1 MDFNIV
7 AQSIWKQIVAVWDAP
22 VPFLAVV
29 VLIWFVMRWAI
40 GSQYAIRL
48 SNAESTEKLLERQLQ
63 EYKDKTGSDT
73 PDAVRTRI
81 DALEQRISEMVPK
94 LAAMGPRKISAEQ
107 RQVMVPLLDPF
118 KGQSI
123 DITSDAASADAA
135 QMSKGLV
142 AAFNSAGWITQTPM
156 VMGLGHPPPTGIE
169 LKVENPNHLTPAQNA
184 IVNALRAAN
193 VSFDLQA
200 GPLHAPRSR
209 LLGQPERPPPV
220 AEITLTTRLED

>member
-1 MDFNIV
+1 MDFNT
-7 AQSIWKQIVAVWDAP
+7 AAASIWQQIVTVYNAP

-29 VLIWFVMRWAI
+29 VLMWFVMRWAI
-40 GSQYAIRL
+40 GGQYATRL

-73 PDAVRTRI
+73 PDAVKARI
-81 DALEQRISEMVPK
+81 DALEQRISEMVPR

-123 DITSDAASADAA
+123 DITSDAASTDAA

-156 VMGLGHPPPTGIE
+156 VMGLGNPPTTGVGV
-169 LKVENPNHLTPAQNA
+169 KVGDPNSLTPAQKA
-184 IVNALRAAN
+184 VVNALRAAN
-193 VSFDLQA
+193 ISFDFQT
-200 GPLHAPRSR
+200 GPLHSR
-209 LLGQPERPPPV
+209 RPQMLGHPESAPPV
-220 AEITLTTRLED
+220 AEVILTTRLED